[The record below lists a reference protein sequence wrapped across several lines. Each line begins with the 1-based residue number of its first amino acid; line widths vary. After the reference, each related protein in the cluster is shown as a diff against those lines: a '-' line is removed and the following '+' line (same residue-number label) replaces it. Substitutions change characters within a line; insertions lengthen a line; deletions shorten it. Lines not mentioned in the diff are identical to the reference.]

1 MIGRPDRSFHCERRM
16 FRRSRTAETKTRYFS
31 RDYWPGIRKGIGR
44 CRWNDQCQDGDAEQD
59 LTITGQIN
67 SSGAVLYRR
76 KAADER
82 KKFRIF
88 WWIVLSSRR
97 WQRNGRRRK
106 YQAASRIF
114 DVLSRLR
121 IATACH
127 GTTRSTHVKR
137 TFKNIALILSSDPRT
152 FVVNSRHDPR
162 SRVAGHASGYSD
174 GNSRRRSIGEDQI
187 RRTRSVRYRAA
198 DLKAKSLG

>member
-1 MIGRPDRSFHCERRM
+1 MTAAVPIWLGAKLIGRPDRSFHCERRM

-76 KAADER
+76 IAADER

-97 WQRNGRRRK
+97 WQRNGGRRK
-106 YQAASRIF
+106 TDFQSAGFGKRRARCPPAPQAGC
-114 DVLSRLR
+114 L
-121 IATACH
+121 CH
-127 GTTRSTHVKR
+127 KK
-137 TFKNIALILSSDPRT
+137 FC
-152 FVVNSRHDPR
+152 
-162 SRVAGHASGYSD
+162 
-174 GNSRRRSIGEDQI
+174 GN
-187 RRTRSVRYRAA
+187 
-198 DLKAKSLG
+198 LGA

>member
-1 MIGRPDRSFHCERRM
+1 MIGGPDRSFHCERRM

-97 WQRNGRRRK
+97 WQRNGRTRK

-114 DVLSRLR
+114 DALSRLR
-121 IATACH
+121 IATAVPSDNAFHPCEADFQKH
-127 GTTRSTHVKR
+127 RAYPVERSE
-137 TFKNIALILSSDPRT
+137 NIC
-152 FVVNSRHDPR
+152 
-162 SRVAGHASGYSD
+162 G
-174 GNSRRRSIGEDQI
+174 
-187 RRTRSVRYRAA
+187 
-198 DLKAKSLG
+198 KLGA